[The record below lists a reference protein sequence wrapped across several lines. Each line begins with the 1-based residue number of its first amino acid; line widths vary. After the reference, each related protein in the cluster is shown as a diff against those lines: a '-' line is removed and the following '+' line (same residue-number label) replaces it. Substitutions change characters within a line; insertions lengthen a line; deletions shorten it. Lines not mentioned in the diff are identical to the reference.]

1 MPHHSNAHIVLNVRD
16 RTGGTYQSS
25 QYNAEGQ
32 NIIQGQIQDVALSEV
47 LFPYDI
53 PNVVTNVT
61 DYFELLPGNAAPSQ
75 PQPLEVVV
83 AAGFYTPAELATA
96 INAAIAAAGA
106 AVPGPIGPLAAGDLP
121 TVSYD
126 ATSNRFTINLAAN
139 APWNVNDAWIIG
151 SPYIFEANLTIQP
164 KFPGIGKDIFSIMGF
179 QLDQGNGIV
188 GPLVGGS
195 APVLYTQYIDI
206 CSPQLCKFQFFRDGT
221 TTNLA
226 RRQDLI
232 CRLYVE
238 DETSMPYMFDA
249 TGNPLP
255 TGTRPFVIHR
265 QFKNQRV
272 MRWTADNS
280 VGTIDIQLYDDVGQ
294 PLQTPWTPRN
304 FQLTFHAYELGSH
317 GAGNVGYY

>member
-16 RTGGTYQSS
+16 RTAGTYQSS

-53 PNVVTNVT
+53 PNIQAEYNI
-61 DYFELLPGNAAPSQ
+61 FELLPDTPDALTIVIP
-75 PQPLEVVV
+75 P
-83 AAGFYTPAELATA
+83 GFYSGAELAAAVT
-96 INAAIAAAGA
+96 AAIVAAGA
-106 AVPGPIGPLAAGDLP
+106 ANTGPHGAFAPGDLP
-121 TVSYD
+121 TCAYD
-126 ATSNRFTINLAAN
+126 PISNRFTFNDPVNAPFHNIWELASPYTYAAN
-139 APWNVNDAWIIG
+139 YLGGV
-151 SPYIFEANLTIQP
+151 
-164 KFPGIGKDIFSIMGF
+164 KPGLGKDILSIMGF
-179 QLDQGNGIV
+179 PGSDATGQIGTV
-188 GPLVGGS
+188 GAPPVQVAVGGS
-195 APVLYTQYIDI
+195 APLVFTQYIDI

-238 DETSMPYMFDA
+238 DETSMPFLFDA
-249 TGNPLP
+249 GGDPLP

-280 VGTIDIQLYDDVGQ
+280 VGTIDIQLYDDAGV
-294 PLQTPWTPRN
+294 PLTTSWDPRN
-304 FQLTFHAYELGSH
+304 FQLTFHAYELGDR
-317 GAGNVGYY
+317 ATPNAGYY